1 MRDFPMSLPESF
13 PHRGIEHLLSIP
25 MRILEF
31 LQLLVELFSPDWK
44 ALAMYW
50 QEVLTFII
58 LCILLIFAYVY
69 LGQILDNLSAK
80 VNNQQTPSK
89 TSSHYRKPRGRIS
102 HSYRNDPKNRYLQS
116 DLLILVKGDVA
127 AAKRLL
133 LQQRRKHPGQSDNWY
148 LEKVI
153 YDLERDRH

>member
-1 MRDFPMSLPESF
+1 MSLPESF

-50 QEVLTFII
+50 PEVLTFII

-80 VNNQQTPSK
+80 VNNQQTPS
-89 TSSHYRKPRGRIS
+89 SHYRKPKGRIS
-102 HSYRNDPKNRYLQS
+102 HSYRTDSKNRELQQE
-116 DLLILVKGDVA
+116 LLTLLQWDVA
-127 AAKRLL
+127 TAKRLL
-133 LQQRRKHPGQSDNWY
+133 KRERSRHPNNSDNWY

-153 YDLERDRH
+153 WDLKRDRR